1 MDDSERTATESGTSL
16 RRLSLRLKPVL
27 LQVYRLAVLVIICWL
42 IRDHHVRLRVTGDRP
57 IEVPEAQFF
66 WTNAA
71 SIKHDHSALG
81 GMMVYDPQGGRI
93 GYLLRTMP
101 DASHIIGYS
110 GTTDTLVALDDK
122 WKVRGINIRSSE
134 DTVKHA
140 EDVMLDW
147 SFKRKFNGKGWSEV
161 AGTDLMAERFEGV
174 AGATM
179 TSTAVARGIVH
190 RFRVTQGK
198 AVKQSVVWETEDVG
212 LIGAICLGL
221 FLTFSKHRGRAKARK
236 WFQWYVIGYVGFL
249 TGDLLAQSLL
259 SGWARAGVAWT
270 LAPGLVL
277 LAAAALLVPW
287 ATKRP
292 LYCQQICPH
301 GAVQEI
307 ILKNTPP
314 QWRIA
319 LPAGLDAGLRWGPGL
334 LLGFMMLL
342 VMIPLEFDLA
352 DFEPFDAYILGIAGT
367 ATIAVAI
374 VGLIA
379 SVLVPKAYCKYGCPT
394 GSLLEFV
401 RSHGSRDRFGR
412 RDVGALMVVLIVGA
426 SHFYHERVQAWLY
439 DF

>member
-1 MDDSERTATESGTSL
+1 MSDIEKRPPLARWRNL
-16 RRLSLRLKPVL
+16 VA
-27 LQVYRLAVLVIICWL
+27 LQFYRLAVLVIICWL
-42 IRDHHVRLRVTGDRP
+42 IRDHHVRMRVEGDRP
-57 IEVPEAQFF
+57 LQVTEAQFF

-71 SIKHDHSALG
+71 ALRHDHSALG
-81 GMMVYDPQGGRI
+81 GMMVFDPQGVRL
-93 GYLLRTMP
+93 GYLVRTMP
-101 DASHIIGYS
+101 DASHIVGYS
-110 GTTDTLVALDDK
+110 GTTDTIVALDDK
-122 WKVRGINIRSSE
+122 WKVKGLNIRSSE

-147 SFKRKFNGKGWSEV
+147 SFKRKFNGMGWSEV

-198 AVKQSVVWETEDVG
+198 AVPEPVLWEMEDVG
-212 LIGAICLGL
+212 LIGAICIGL
-221 FLTFSKHRGRAKARK
+221 FLTFSRQRGRAQARK

-259 SGWARAGVAWT
+259 TGWAKAGVAWS

-277 LAAAALLVPW
+277 LVGASLVVPW

-301 GAVQEI
+301 GAVQEVL
-307 ILKNTPP
+307 LKVAPKR
-314 QWRIA
+314 WRIA
-319 LPAGLDAGLRWGPGL
+319 LPKGVEAGLRWGPGL
-334 LLGFMMLL
+334 LLGFMVMLGL
-342 VMIPLEFDLA
+342 LPLQFDLA
-352 DFEPFDAYILGIAGT
+352 GFEPFDAYVLGVAGT
-367 ATIAVAI
+367 ATIVVAI
-374 VGLIA
+374 VGLVA
-379 SVLVPKAYCKYGCPT
+379 SLFVPKAYCKYGCPT

-401 RSHGSRDRFGR
+401 RSHGDQDCFGR
-412 RDVGALMVVLIVGA
+412 RDWGALLLVLLVAVLKFQYG
-426 SHFYHERVQAWLY
+426 HFQMWLY

>member
-1 MDDSERTATESGTSL
+1 MNEKEPHSRSFVSKF
-16 RRLSLRLKPVL
+16 KPVW
-27 LQVYRLAVLVIICWL
+27 LQTYRLAVLVVICWL
-42 IRDHHVRLRVTGDRP
+42 IRDHHVRLRVEGDRP
-57 IEVPEAQFF
+57 IEVTEAQFF

-71 SIKHDHSALG
+71 TIKHDHSVLG
-81 GMMVYDPQGGRI
+81 GMTVFDPQGQEI
-93 GYLLRTMP
+93 GYLVRTMP

-110 GTTDTLVALDDK
+110 GVTDTLVALDDK
-122 WKVRGINIRSSE
+122 WKVKGINIRSSE

-147 SFKRKFNGKGWSEV
+147 SFKRKFNGMGWSEV

-198 AVKQSVVWETEDVG
+198 TVAEPVLWDMEDVG
-212 LIGAICLGL
+212 LIGAICIGL
-221 FLTFSKHRGRAKARK
+221 FLTISKHRGRAQARK

-249 TGDLLAQSLL
+249 TGDLLAQSLVA
-259 SGWARAGVAWT
+259 GWAKAGIAWS

-277 LAAAALLVPW
+277 LVAAALVIPW

-292 LYCQQICPH
+292 LYCQQLCPH
-301 GAVQEI
+301 GAVQEV
-307 ILKNTPP
+307 ILRTAPKK
-314 QWRIA
+314 WRLA
-319 LPAGLDAGLRWGPGL
+319 LPHGVDAGLRWGPGL
-334 LLGFMMLL
+334 LLGFIALL
-342 VMIPLEFDLA
+342 ALLPLEFDLA

-367 ATIAVAI
+367 ATITVAI

-379 SVLVPKAYCKYGCPT
+379 SVFVPKAYCKYGCPT

-401 RSHGSRDRFGR
+401 RSHGSHDRFGH
-412 RDVGALMVVLIVGA
+412 RDWGALVIVLLVAALKLNYGL
-426 SHFYHERVQAWLY
+426 FQTWLY